1 MVVVAE
7 LNQVRRPFP
16 VHKLNLELED
26 EGLHVLQE
34 LNCLRL
40 QLLCSDLGA
49 DNRVQEADLAGH
61 ICSPVLW
68 EAFNDG
74 WQ

>member
-1 MVVVAE
+1 
-7 LNQVRRPFP
+7 
-16 VHKLNLELED
+16 
-26 EGLHVLQE
+26 VLQE